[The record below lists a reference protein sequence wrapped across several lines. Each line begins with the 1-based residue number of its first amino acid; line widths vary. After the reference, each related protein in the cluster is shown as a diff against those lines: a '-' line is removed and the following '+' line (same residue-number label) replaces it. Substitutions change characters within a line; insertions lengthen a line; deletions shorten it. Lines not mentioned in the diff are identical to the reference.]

1 VCFRFVAL
9 CERLKHLTQ
18 THSKQGVALEM
29 LLMTE
34 EVQLNQELVCRSPVQ
49 RWNHIRKSFM
59 EGPLAVSDR
68 PMIRQGPSTPL

>member
-1 VCFRFVAL
+1 
-9 CERLKHLTQ
+9 
-18 THSKQGVALEM
+18 M

-68 PMIRQGPSTPL
+68 PLIRQGPSTPL